1 MWPKTLHEALNAK
14 GRYLAKP
21 YIAISRKVFWVFGRL
36 FWPRCDIK
44 NTPHVPQCS
53 SLVQLPA
60 KVSAVGGFT
69 RLFTAGS
76 RSIGT
81 SQRARIA
88 GGLRESARNA
98 VAPGAGRRISIRIR
112 SLTAFAA
119 CLVATATGLI
129 PKTATAADSAA
140 ESCLAVRQMLS
151 TGAALP
157 RTAKIVNAGGAL
169 KIVAIGSSSTVG
181 LWQSGSAATY
191 PGVLQAELMR
201 LKPALRVTVTNSGRS
216 GDTIPGNIARFDE
229 DVFAHAPDLV
239 IWQVGTNDVTWLRS
253 AEKLTQT
260 IAEGIRA
267 LKVRGSDV
275 ILMDQ
280 QYAPVILAS
289 QYSKMQ
295 ASIAEAARQ
304 EHVALFS
311 RFELM
316 RRAVDGGLSMSALVA
331 WDGLHNSA
339 AGYDCTGRA
348 LARAIVAATDRSAA
362 QPQAAKRSK

>member
-1 MWPKTLHEALNAK
+1 MQ
-14 GRYLAKP
+14 RLASWLLKFRP
-21 YIAISRKVFWVFGRL
+21 NF
-36 FWPRCDIK
+36 
-44 NTPHVPQCS
+44 
-53 SLVQLPA
+53 
-60 KVSAVGGFT
+60 
-69 RLFTAGS
+69 
-76 RSIGT
+76 
-81 SQRARIA
+81 
-88 GGLRESARNA
+88 A
-98 VAPGAGRRISIRIR
+98 VAGTRPLFCIR
-112 SLTAFAA
+112 SL
-119 CLVATATGLI
+119 
-129 PKTATAADSAA
+129 KTATYYAGCLFAAAMLLPNPAFADNAA

-151 TGAALP
+151 PGAALP
-157 RTAKIVNAGGAL
+157 RTTKIVKAGGAL

-181 LWQSGSAATY
+181 LWQSDPAATY
-191 PGVLQAELMR
+191 PGVLKTELMR
-201 LKPALRVTVTNSGRS
+201 LKPALRLTVTNSGRN
-216 GDTIPGNIARFDE
+216 GDTIPGNIARFDR
-229 DVFAHAPDLV
+229 DVFPHAPDLV

-253 AEKLTQT
+253 ADSLTQKIT
-260 IAEGIRA
+260 EGVHA
-267 LKVRGSDV
+267 LKAGGADV

-304 EHVALFS
+304 ENVALFS

-348 LARAIVAATDRSAA
+348 LARAIIAATDKSAA